1 MSNTQSKAGLAIQL
15 GDIVGGALLAT
26 APVAPLVAA
35 LLVVAAAL
43 RGELPQSWF
52 TYLPSVMLLPG
63 MVYLLAAWLLLAL
76 IWSVLGFTHVKR
88 ANAATYCELAN
99 ELTESQTM
107 LDRLDPAAKT
117 TARHYLGE
125 VERALEGST
134 WSRATWVL
142 GNGYVSVWQ
151 LLHRAQ
157 EALIGLEPLDAVVA
171 RAHYDLLRLAKSH
184 VLHRD
189 LLRERLSQSIDL
201 LTPVAADSVDLEARA
216 RVLDV
221 LKETGARQD
230 WGPSTNTTDAE
241 GWLAQLDKTLHA
253 VSAAPIGSEHKLPL
267 VYELRAAVRE
277 LRTSLDATPGA
288 GALEAGTAASNGA
301 RPAQLAR
308 EALPTATVAVSAT
321 AEQSA
326 TETRAAT
333 DVAAPAAPNA
343 RTYALKNRVQL
354 AEQLGK
360 LIDYLTQL
368 PREAAKRE
376 PSVIETTVVRV
387 RDDAALRAPEFVAEA
402 RIVVGTIRQTLNEY
416 RDESRAGL
424 VRARN
429 KLGWTTVVTA
439 LFAYAVLWLALASSV
454 PIEAIK
460 VAVSYFLVG
469 ALIGLFSR
477 LNGELGADSATEDY
491 GLSVMRL
498 IAAPQLAG
506 VAAVAGVG
514 LLALTGMT
522 AAEVAG
528 APNSF
533 VRAFM
538 LPFQPATMLAAA
550 GFGLAPGLLIERL
563 KQQTETLKG
572 NLKSTQPQSG
582 AASR

>member
-1 MSNTQSKAGLAIQL
+1 MSNTQSKPGLVNQL
-15 GDIVGGALLAT
+15 ADIVGGALLAT

-52 TYLPSVMLLPG
+52 TYLPSVMFLPG

-76 IWSVLGFTHVKR
+76 IWSGLGFTHVKR

-99 ELTESQTM
+99 QLTESQTM

-117 TARHYLGE
+117 TARQYLGE
-125 VERALEGST
+125 VARALEGSS

-142 GNGYVSVWQ
+142 GNGYVSLWQ
-151 LLHRAQ
+151 LLHRAE
-157 EALIGLEPLDAVVA
+157 EALIGLEPLDGVVA
-171 RAHYDLLRLAKSH
+171 RAHYDLLRLANAH

-201 LTPVAADSVDLEARA
+201 LTPVAADTVDLEARA

-230 WGPSTNTTDAE
+230 WGPSTNAVDAE
-241 GWLAQLDKTLHA
+241 GWLAQLEKTLRA
-253 VSAAPIGSEHKLPL
+253 VSAAPVGSEHKLPL
-267 VYELRAAVRE
+267 VYELRAAVHE
-277 LRTSLDATPGA
+277 LRTSLDATPGM
-288 GALEAGTAASNGA
+288 LEAGAAASNGA
-301 RPAQLAR
+301 QPAQHAR
-308 EALPTATVAVSAT
+308 DALPTATAAASAT
-321 AEQSA
+321 AEQPV
-326 TETRAAT
+326 TETLAT
-333 DVAAPAAPNA
+333 TGVAAPAPPIA
-343 RTYALKNRVQL
+343 RTYALRNRVQL

-376 PSVIETTVVRV
+376 PSVVETTVLRV
-387 RDDAALRAPEFVAEA
+387 RDDIALRAPEFVAEA